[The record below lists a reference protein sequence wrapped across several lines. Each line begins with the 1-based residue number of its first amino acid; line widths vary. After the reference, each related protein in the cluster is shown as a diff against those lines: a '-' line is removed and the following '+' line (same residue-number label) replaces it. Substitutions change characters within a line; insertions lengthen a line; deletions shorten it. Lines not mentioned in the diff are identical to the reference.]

1 MKQERTKPTYNLWQ
15 CTAFMLKNAWH
26 TRKSAIIGC
35 ILIAVLGTGKSVAE
49 MLVAPMILRQVESA
63 ASLSALLGTIGLFTA
78 ILVLC
83 SGIKDYLAVGAMFP
97 RMDVRIEIIRQLNVK
112 SGNTSYPNRLNT
124 RFLETEEKSY
134 DACSSNSSPT
144 ENIWKVWALVL
155 TNVFGFCVYLFFVS
169 DLNPLLLVIVILT
182 TIVGWLVNRRV
193 QQWGYDHR
201 EEQAAYIHRSRY
213 FYKVSTDR
221 AYAKDIRIF
230 GLKSWLDEL
239 WNKTLALY
247 RGFLYRREK
256 IYCLSVLADLILSF
270 LRNGAAYGF
279 LIALTLR
286 DGLPAS
292 QFLLYFAAISGF
304 TEWITGILEQ
314 SSDLYKECLEISQ
327 VMEYLN
333 WPEPF
338 RFAGGVPVPTQPDGD
353 YEICLSHV
361 SYRYP
366 ESDKEIIHD
375 MSLTLHPG
383 EKVAVV
389 GLNGAGKTTLVRLIC
404 GFLDPTEGTV
414 TLNGMD
420 IRSFN
425 RPEYYDLFSAVF
437 QDFSLMEASLA
448 VNVAQTVNGIDEE
461 KVQKCLSLAGLTE
474 KVRSLP
480 KGTGTPIG
488 RMVYEDGV
496 ELSGGETQRLM
507 LARALYK
514 DGAILLLDEPTAALD
529 PIAENDIYLKYN
541 EMSQGKTSVFISHRL
556 ASTRFCDR
564 ILYMED
570 GVIAEEGTH
579 EELLAKGGGY
589 AKLFDIQSR
598 YYQEGGAA

>member
-1 MKQERTKPTYNLWQ
+1 
-15 CTAFMLKNAWH
+15 
-26 TRKSAIIGC
+26 C
-35 ILIAVLGTGKSVAE
+35 ILIAALGTGKSVAE
-49 MLVAPMILRQVESA
+49 MLVAPMILKQVESA
-63 ASLSALLGTIGLFTA
+63 VSLSALLGTIALFTA

-83 SGIKDYLAVGAMFP
+83 SGIKDYLTVGAMFP
-97 RMDVRIEIIRQLNVK
+97 RMDVRIEIIRQLNIK
-112 SGNTSYPNRLNT
+112 SGTTSYPNRLNT
-124 RFLETEEKSY
+124 RFLEIEEKSY
-134 DACSSNSSPT
+134 DACGSNSSPT
-144 ENIWKVWALVL
+144 ENIWKVWTLVL

-169 DLNPLLLVIVILT
+169 NLNPLLLVIVILT
-182 TIVGWLVNRRV
+182 TVVSWLVNRRV
-193 QQWGYDHR
+193 QRWGYDHR

-221 AYAKDIRIF
+221 VYAKDIRIF

-270 LRNGAAYGF
+270 LRNGAAYVF

-286 DGLPAS
+286 NGLPAS

-304 TEWITGILEQ
+304 TEWVTGILEQ
-314 SSDLYKECLEISQ
+314 SSALYKECLEISQ

-338 RFAGGVPVPTQPDGD
+338 CFSGGVPVPTQSNGD

-366 ESDKEIIHD
+366 ESEKEIIHD
-375 MSLTLHPG
+375 MNLTLHPG

-389 GLNGAGKTTLVRLIC
+389 GLNGTGKTTLVRLIC
-404 GFLDPTEGTV
+404 GFLNPTEGTV
-414 TLNGMD
+414 TLNGID

-425 RPEYYDLFSAVF
+425 RPEYYNLFSAVF

-448 VNVAQTVNGIDEE
+448 VNVAQAVYEIDEE

-480 KGTGTPIG
+480 KGIEMPIG

-507 LARALYK
+507 LTRALYK

-541 EMSQGKTSVFISHRL
+541 EMSQGKTSLFISHRL

-564 ILYMED
+564 ILYMEN

-579 EELLAKGGGY
+579 EQLLAKGGGY
-589 AKLFDIQSR
+589 AKLFEVQSR

>member
-1 MKQERTKPTYNLWQ
+1 
-15 CTAFMLKNAWH
+15 
-26 TRKSAIIGC
+26 
-35 ILIAVLGTGKSVAE
+35 
-49 MLVAPMILRQVESA
+49 
-63 ASLSALLGTIGLFTA
+63 
-78 ILVLC
+78 
-83 SGIKDYLAVGAMFP
+83 
-97 RMDVRIEIIRQLNVK
+97 
-112 SGNTSYPNRLNT
+112 
-124 RFLETEEKSY
+124 
-134 DACSSNSSPT
+134 
-144 ENIWKVWALVL
+144 
-155 TNVFGFCVYLFFVS
+155 
-169 DLNPLLLVIVILT
+169 
-182 TIVGWLVNRRV
+182 
-193 QQWGYDHR
+193 
-201 EEQAAYIHRSRY
+201 
-213 FYKVSTDR
+213 
-221 AYAKDIRIF
+221 
-230 GLKSWLDEL
+230 
-239 WNKTLALY
+239 
-247 RGFLYRREK
+247 
-256 IYCLSVLADLILSF
+256 
-270 LRNGAAYGF
+270 
-279 LIALTLR
+279 
-286 DGLPAS
+286 
-292 QFLLYFAAISGF
+292 
-304 TEWITGILEQ
+304 
-314 SSDLYKECLEISQ
+314 
-327 VMEYLN
+327 MEYLN

-338 RFAGGVPVPTQPDGD
+338 RFTGGTPVPAKADSG
-353 YEICLSHV
+353 YEIRLSHV

-375 MSLTLHPG
+375 MNLTLHPG

-448 VNVAQTVNGIDEE
+448 VNVAQAVHGIDEE

-474 KVRSLP
+474 KVRALP
-480 KGTGTPIG
+480 KGIETPIG

-541 EMSQGKTSVFISHRL
+541 EMSQGKTSLFISHRL

-570 GVIAEEGTH
+570 GIIKEEGTH
-579 EELLAKGGGY
+579 EQLLAKGGGY
-589 AKLFDIQSR
+589 AKLFDVQSR

>member
-1 MKQERTKPTYNLWQ
+1 M
-15 CTAFMLKNAWH
+15 
-26 TRKSAIIGC
+26 
-35 ILIAVLGTGKSVAE
+35 
-49 MLVAPMILRQVESA
+49 
-63 ASLSALLGTIGLFTA
+63 
-78 ILVLC
+78 
-83 SGIKDYLAVGAMFP
+83 
-97 RMDVRIEIIRQLNVK
+97 
-112 SGNTSYPNRLNT
+112 
-124 RFLETEEKSY
+124 
-134 DACSSNSSPT
+134 
-144 ENIWKVWALVL
+144 
-155 TNVFGFCVYLFFVS
+155 
-169 DLNPLLLVIVILT
+169 
-182 TIVGWLVNRRV
+182 NRRV

-541 EMSQGKTSVFISHRL
+541 EMSQGKISVFISHRL